1 MKVLFEEKESVGI
14 IKLNNG
20 ITNAIDIDLVKDF
33 EKNLNIVE
41 KNFKGL
47 IIIGNEK
54 FFSMGFN
61 LPKLLKL
68 DRKDF
73 ENFYIA
79 FNELILKLYTIPI
92 PTISLIEGHA
102 VAGGF
107 IIAIATDYRFAVSD
121 KKMGLNEINLGVPVP
136 LFAIEILERLTDK
149 RTSTNLLFTGEL
161 IKTQEALKYKII
173 DEIFPPEEIQTK
185 AIEKLKSLTNK
196 PRKAFEYT
204 KKLINEP
211 IKEKY
216 KKYQDL
222 DKEIFLESWYSEE
235 AQIILKETAKK
246 F

>member
-1 MKVLFEEKESVGI
+1 MKVLFEEKENIGI

-33 EKNLNIVE
+33 EKNLNIAE

-47 IIIGNEK
+47 IITGNEK

-92 PTISLIEGHA
+92 PTISVIEGHA

-107 IIAIATDYRFAVSD
+107 IIAIATDYRLAVSD

-161 IKTQEALKYKII
+161 IKTQEALKYQIV

-185 AIEKLKSLTNK
+185 AIDKLKSLTNK

-204 KKLINEP
+204 KKLITGP

-222 DKEIFLESWYSEE
+222 DKEIFLESWHSEE
-235 AQIILKETAKK
+235 AQTILKETAKK